1 MTDRSDPRLLLPERG
16 FPESE
21 FEERTQRMQTA
32 MRALEVDGLL
42 LTTEAEIRYFSG
54 FHTQFFESPT
64 RPWFLVVPAHDR
76 PIAVIP
82 EIGASGMAATWIEDI
97 RTWPSPRP
105 EDDGVSLLANTLKEL
120 PQRFGRIG
128 VPMGQETLLRMPV
141 TDYQS
146 LTDKVR
152 SIEFIDAAMLVHQ
165 LRFIKSKREIEKIR
179 YVCQLT
185 SAAFTALPNAIQT
198 GETERDI
205 CRSLRIDL
213 LRRGADSCPYIVAG
227 SGPGGY
233 DSIIMGPTDRIPS
246 YGDVLIIDTG
256 TTFDGYFCDFD
267 RNFSFGSLSETSR
280 KAHEV
285 VHRATDAG
293 FAAARPGATTTDVWL
308 AMWSVLEAGGA
319 LGNSVGRMGH
329 GLGMQLTEWPS
340 VRAGDDTPLGP
351 GAILTLEPGM
361 TFAPGQQ
368 LVHEENIVITEEG
381 AEYLTVR
388 APLEMSMVKH

>member
-1 MTDRSDPRLLLPERG
+1 MTDRFDPHSLLPERG

-32 MRALEVDGLL
+32 MRTLQVDGLL

-76 PIAVIP
+76 PIALIP

-105 EDDGVSLLANTLKEL
+105 KDDGVSLLANTLKEL

-146 LTDKVR
+146 LADKVR
-152 SIEFIDAAMLVHQ
+152 PIEFVDAAGPMHQ

-246 YGDVLIIDTG
+246 HGDVLIIDTG

-267 RNFSFGSLSETSR
+267 RNFGFESLSETSR

-340 VRAGDDTPLGP
+340 VRAGDGTPLAP

-388 APLEMSMVKH
+388 APLEMPVVNH